1 MEGLKQNK
9 PLLYSVAISGG
20 VVLGLAAGIF
30 PDLSNMFEIV
40 EFPDEVS
47 IFYILFLLFKVKN
60 ELVVFYLMLRTPRF
74 RHPLHIIYVL
84 LKCFST
90 NVLECM
96 HCRWEYCEETDVL
109 EPKMAFR
116 T

>member
-47 IFYILFLLFKVKN
+47 IFFFF
-60 ELVVFYLMLRTPRF
+60 FYCLR
-74 RHPLHIIYVL
+74 
-84 LKCFST
+84 S
-90 NVLECM
+90 
-96 HCRWEYCEETDVL
+96 
-109 EPKMAFR
+109 KMN
-116 T
+116 